1 MLRRKIM
8 NQETNGN
15 KALIYQLDGK
25 PPLGTAI
32 PLGLQHVLA
41 MFVGNITPVIIISG
55 ALHLPI
61 EQKTFLIQCAM
72 LVAGVASL
80 IQLYPIGPIGARLP
94 IIMGTSF
101 GFLAVCL
108 SIATKYGLPGVLGA
122 ALVGGF
128 FQVFLGFILKYIRK
142 YFPPIVTGI
151 VLITIGLSLVGTGMK
166 YFAGGV
172 GAKDFGSIQ
181 NFLLGTIVL
190 VTIIGLQYF
199 TKGITSKASILIGL
213 IVGYIAAILM
223 GKLTFA
229 AIGAA
234 VGAAHWFSL
243 PMPLQFGFEFHADA
257 ILQICIIYVISS
269 IETVGNVSGI
279 CSGALGRPATEKE
292 ISGSVVADG
301 AASIFAALFNV
312 MPSTSY
318 GQNVGIITM
327 TKIVNRFTVAT
338 GAIFLII
345 CGLFPKI
352 GAIIAV
358 MPTSVLG
365 GAAVMMF
372 TMLIVSGINQAA
384 EEPLKGRNATILA
397 ASIGLGIGFALVPD
411 ASKYFNPMIKDL
423 FAGSGVA
430 IAAAVAVF
438 LNIVLPKDK
447 KREEGAEEAK
457 PGDANQQI

>member
-1 MLRRKIM
+1 
-8 NQETNGN
+8 
-15 KALIYQLDGK
+15 
-25 PPLGTAI
+25 
-32 PLGLQHVLA
+32 
-41 MFVGNITPVIIISG
+41 
-55 ALHLPI
+55 
-61 EQKTFLIQCAM
+61 
-72 LVAGVASL
+72 
-80 IQLYPIGPIGARLP
+80 
-94 IIMGTSF
+94 
-101 GFLAVCL
+101 
-108 SIATKYGLPGVLGA
+108 
-122 ALVGGF
+122 
-128 FQVFLGFILKYIRK
+128 
-142 YFPPIVTGI
+142 
-151 VLITIGLSLVGTGMK
+151 LSLVGTGMK

-172 GAKDFGSIQ
+172 GAKDFGSMQ
-181 NFLLGTIVL
+181 NYLLGTIVL

-199 TKGITSKASILIGL
+199 AKGIPSKASILIGL
-213 IVGYIAAILM
+213 IVGYIAAVLM
-223 GKLTFA
+223 GKLTFET
-229 AIGAA
+229 INTA

-243 PMPLQFGFEFHADA
+243 PMPLKFGFEFHADA

-279 CSGALGRPATEKE
+279 CAGAVGRPATEKE
-292 ISGSVVADG
+292 ISGSVIADG

-352 GAIIAV
+352 GAVIAV

-372 TMLIVSGINQAA
+372 TMLVVSGINQCA

-397 ASIGLGIGFALVPD
+397 AAIGLGIGFALVPD

-423 FAGSGVA
+423 FGGSGVA

-447 KREEGAEEAK
+447 PSETPAVEETLT
-457 PGDANQQI
+457 DTI

>member
-1 MLRRKIM
+1 M
-8 NQETNGN
+8 NQET
-15 KALIYQLDGK
+15 KDKRQLIYQLDGK

-41 MFVGNITPVIIISG
+41 MFVGNVTPVIIISG
-55 ALHLPI
+55 ALQLPV

-72 LVAGVASL
+72 LVAGIASL

-108 SIATKYGLPGVLGA
+108 AIAGKYGLPGVLGA

-128 FQVFLGFILKYIRK
+128 FQIALGFLLKYIRK
-142 YFPPIVTGI
+142 FFPPIVTGI

-181 NFLLGTIVL
+181 NYILGTIVL
-190 VTIIGLQYF
+190 VTIIALQYF
-199 TKGITSKASILIGL
+199 AKGIPSKASILIGL
-213 IVGYIAAILM
+213 IVGYIAAIFM

-229 AIGAA
+229 TIGTA
-234 VGAAHWFSL
+234 VGAAAWFSL
-243 PMPLQFGFEFHADA
+243 PMPMQFGFEFHADA

-279 CSGALGRPATEKE
+279 CSGAIGRPATEKE

-301 AASIFAALFNV
+301 AASIFAAFFNV

-338 GAIFLII
+338 GAVFLII

-352 GAIIAV
+352 GTVIAV

-365 GAAVMMF
+365 GAAILMF

-397 ASIGLGIGFALVPD
+397 ASLGIGIGFALVPT
-411 ASKYFNPMIKDL
+411 ASQYFNPMIKDL

-430 IAAAVAVF
+430 IAAAVAVL

-447 KREEGAEEAK
+447 PSDTPAVEETLT
-457 PGDANQQI
+457 DTI

>member
-1 MLRRKIM
+1 M
-8 NQETNGN
+8 NQETND
-15 KALIYQLDGK
+15 KRALIYQLDGK

-72 LVAGVASL
+72 LVAGIASL
-80 IQLYPIGPIGARLP
+80 IQLYPVGPIGARLP

-122 ALVGGF
+122 ALVGGV
-128 FQVFLGFILKYIRK
+128 FQIFLGFILKYIRK
-142 YFPPIVTGI
+142 FFPPIVTGI

-172 GAKDFGSIQ
+172 GAKDFGSMQ
-181 NFLLGTIVL
+181 NYLLGTIVL

-199 TKGITSKASILIGL
+199 AKGIPSKASILIGL

-223 GKLTFA
+223 GKLTFET
-229 AIGAA
+229 INTA

-243 PMPLQFGFEFHADA
+243 PMPLKFGFEFHPDA

-269 IETVGNVSGI
+269 IETVGNVCGI
-279 CSGALGRPATEKE
+279 AAGGVGRPATEKE
-292 ISGSVVADG
+292 ISGSVIADG

-338 GAIFLII
+338 GAVFLII

-352 GAIIAV
+352 GAVIAV

-372 TMLIVSGINQAA
+372 TMLIVSGINQCA

-397 ASIGLGIGFALVPD
+397 AAIGLGIGFALVPD
-411 ASKYFNPMIKDL
+411 ASKYFSPMIKDL
-423 FAGSGVA
+423 FGGSGVA

-438 LNIVLPKDK
+438 LNIVLPKEN
-447 KREEGAEEAK
+447 KREEFAEAAVPEETY
-457 PGDANQQI
+457 